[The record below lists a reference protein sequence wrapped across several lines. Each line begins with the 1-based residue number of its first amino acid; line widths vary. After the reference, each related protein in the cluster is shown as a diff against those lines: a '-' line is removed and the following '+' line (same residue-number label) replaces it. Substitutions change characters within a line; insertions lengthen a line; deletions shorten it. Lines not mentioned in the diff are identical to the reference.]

1 MHSSRKKI
9 KSTLESVKFYF
20 HFLQSD
26 ADFTEFILVIRFT
39 YTVPEIDALKGMH
52 LDLKFQ
58 TVQLL
63 LKYEYS

>member
-1 MHSSRKKI
+1 MHSNREKI
-9 KSTLESVKFYF
+9 KSTLQSVKFYF

-26 ADFTEFILVIRFT
+26 ADFTEFILIIRFT
-39 YTVPEIDALKGMH
+39 NTVPETDALKRMH